1 MSIPNTVKRMSEWE
15 KSEKYREFINKL
27 RTNQLTNPNE
37 FTIGMGELIRKA
49 REERGFS
56 QAEFAKETNRRPA
69 TISYIENGKSDISV
83 LTLLLFAITLKKPIS
98 YFFPDFLQKEDFLDV
113 KSEFEH
119 QMLEKARGIEEFGN
133 MQLTLS
139 VLEAMYKQ
147 FGKEY
152 EDYLRGYSLEEDEN
166 NVFPK

>member
-1 MSIPNTVKRMSEWE
+1 MNNYEKTLKYSEFVK
-15 KSEKYREFINKL
+15 KL
-27 RTNQLTNPNE
+27 RENKLTNPNE

-49 REERGFS
+49 REERELS

-98 YFFPDFLQKEDFLDV
+98 YFFPEFLLKEDFLDV

-119 QMLEKARGIEEFGN
+119 QMLEFARGIEFFGGV
-133 MQLTLS
+133 QFTLS
-139 VLEAMYKQ
+139 LVGEIYKH
-147 FGKEY
+147 FEKEFN
-152 EDYLRGYSLEEDEN
+152 ESERGYPDPE
-166 NVFPK
+166 